1 MREWP
6 TVAVET
12 PGFLEHAMQFDAARA
27 HVIDVSLGRFVPVFE
42 AALLFRLAPKNFVVA
57 IRVERRVDVD
67 EIDAAVRQFVQL
79 IEIIAAVDNPRVEQR
94 GRFCGH

>member
-1 MREWP
+1 VP
-6 TVAVET
+6 VAVVVEAA
-12 PGFLEHAMQFDAARA
+12 GFLEHALQLDAARA
-27 HVIDVSLGRFVPVFE
+27 HVLDVGFGRFVSVFE
-42 AALLFRLAPKNFVVA
+42 AALLLGLAPKNFVVA

-67 EIDAAVRQFVQL
+67 EIDTAVRQFVQL